1 MDHFGSL
8 PYLWMFGTWAGGWH
22 EQLTVHGPSG
32 GTPEY
37 GTKTMVEG
45 MKMMLGWHKDAFS
58 VFPVG
63 KGWDIK
69 ANDFD
74 FRDNGGVVYEK
85 NGVKGLCRRLSG

>member
-8 PYLWMFGTWAGGWH
+8 PYLWMFSTWAG
-22 EQLTVHGPSG
+22 
-32 GTPEY
+32 
-37 GTKTMVEG
+37 
-45 MKMMLGWHKDAFS
+45 GWHKDAFS
-58 VFPVG
+58 VFLVG

-69 ANDFD
+69 ANYFD